1 MLFASRTQRK
11 GAETVGSFRE
21 YDTLV
26 ARCGA
31 WSVEDLGDLLHE
43 IDRDRALDDRER
55 ATLQDRLY
63 RLIWDRAQPRI
74 HAHEDHDGKDH
85 DGKDHDGEGGETLG
99 D

>member
-1 MLFASRTQRK
+1 MGT
-11 GAETVGSFRE
+11 FRE

-26 ARCGA
+26 SRCGA

-43 IDRDRALDDRER
+43 IDRDRELDDRER

-74 HAHEDHDGKDH
+74 HASEGHCGQ
-85 DGKDHDGEGGETLG
+85 GHDGEDGGTLG
-99 D
+99 G